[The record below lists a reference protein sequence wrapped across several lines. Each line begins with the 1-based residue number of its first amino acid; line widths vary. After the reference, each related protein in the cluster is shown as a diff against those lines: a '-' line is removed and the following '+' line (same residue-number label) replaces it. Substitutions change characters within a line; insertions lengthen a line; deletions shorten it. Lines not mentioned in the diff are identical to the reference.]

1 MTTDSTLSKIRN
13 IGFIAHIDAGKTTVS
28 ERVLYFTGRTYKL
41 GTVDEGTAVMDW
53 MPQEKERGI
62 TIVSAATTVDWKGYT
77 INVIDTPG
85 HVDFTAEVER
95 SLRVLDGGVVI
106 LDANA
111 GVEPQSETVWR
122 QADRYH
128 VPRICF
134 INKMD
139 KIGADFFA
147 SVDSI
152 HVRLNAIP
160 VPVQIP
166 WGKEDDFRGVVD
178 LIRQVAI
185 TWEDAEGTTMA
196 EQPIPD
202 ELAADAARYRD
213 AMIERAAEQDDEL
226 MIKYLEG
233 EELTEEE
240 IHRGLRAGTVKMAI
254 YPVFCGTA
262 LRNRG
267 IQPLIDAITEYLPS
281 PLEVPPVE
289 GTDPRDESVVMERAP
304 DTSEPFAALAFKVV
318 TDPFAGRLVYLRV
331 YSGTCKAGSTVLN
344 TSRQGRERLGRLIQM
359 HSNHREELE
368 EAETGNIVAAVG
380 LKDTFT
386 GDTICAVNSP
396 IVLESIR
403 FPEPVISV
411 AIEPKSREEEEKL
424 VDALVK
430 LGQEDPTFRSS
441 HDVETG
447 QTVISG
453 MGELHIE
460 VIVDRLKREFR
471 VDAKTGRPQVAYRE
485 TVTRTARAEGRYVRQ
500 TGGRGQ
506 YGHVWLEVEPLEPG
520 SGVEFVNK
528 IVGGTVPR
536 EYIPAVEQGA
546 REAALN
552 GQLTGFP
559 IVDVRITIDD
569 GSFHEVDSSE
579 MAFKMA
585 GSMGFKA
592 AIERARPVALEPV
605 MKVEVVGPAKSI
617 GDVMGDLQSRRA
629 QVQGMESRGDL
640 GIVTAFVPLAEMFG
654 YATTLRSATQG
665 RASYSMEFDHYNHVP
680 QQVVET
686 LTRRTAG
693 VGAR

>member
-1 MTTDSTLSKIRN
+1 MADAIPLSKIRN

-41 GTVDEGTAVMDW
+41 GTVDDGTAVMDW

-62 TIVSAATTVDWKGYT
+62 TIMSAATTVDWKGFT
-77 INVIDTPG
+77 INIIDTPG

-122 QADRYH
+122 QADKYS

-166 WGKEDDFRGVVD
+166 WGKEDDFRGVID

-185 TWEDAEGTTMA
+185 TWKDAEGTEME
-196 EQPIPD
+196 EQPIPE
-202 ELAADAARYRD
+202 ELVADAARYRE

-226 MIKYLEG
+226 MVKYLDG
-233 EELTEEE
+233 EELTEDE
-240 IHRGLRAGTVKMAI
+240 IRRGLRAGTVKRAI
-254 YPVFCGTA
+254 YPVLCGTA
-262 LRNRG
+262 LHNRG
-267 IQPLIDAITEYLPS
+267 VQPLVDAVTDFLPS
-281 PLEVPPVE
+281 PIEVPPVH
-289 GTDPRDESVVMERAP
+289 GTDPRNEEITLERAP
-304 DTSEPFAALAFKVV
+304 DPSEPFSALAFKVV
-318 TDPFAGRLVYLRV
+318 TDPFAGRLVYLRI

-344 TSRQGRERLGRLIQM
+344 TSRQSRERLGRLLQM
-359 HSNHREELE
+359 HSNHRDELE
-368 EAETGNIVAAVG
+368 EASTGNIVAAVG

-386 GDTICAVNSP
+386 GDTICEVNSP
-396 IVLESIR
+396 VVLESIR
-403 FPEPVISV
+403 FPEPVVSV
-411 AIEPKSREEEEKL
+411 AIEPKTREEDEKL
-424 VDALVK
+424 VDGLVK
-430 LGQEDPTFRSS
+430 LAQEDPTFRSH
-441 HDVETG
+441 HDIETG

-471 VDAKTGRPQVAYRE
+471 VDARTGRPQVAYRE
-485 TVTRTARAEGRYVRQ
+485 TITRTARAEGRYVRQ

-506 YGHVWLEVEPLEPG
+506 YGHVWMAVEPLDPG
-520 SGVEFVNK
+520 SGIEFVNK
-528 IVGGTVPR
+528 IVGGSVPR
-536 EYIPAVEQGA
+536 EYVSAAEQGA
-546 REAALN
+546 REAAQN

-559 IVDVRITIDD
+559 IVDLRITVDD
-569 GSFHEVDSSE
+569 GSYHEVDSSE

-592 AIERARPVALEPV
+592 AIGRARPVALEPI

-640 GIVTAFVPLAEMFG
+640 GIVIAFVPLAEMFG
-654 YATTLRSATQG
+654 YATSLRSATQG

-686 LTRRTAG
+686 LTRRPAG

>member
-1 MTTDSTLSKIRN
+1 MADAIPLSKIRN

-62 TIVSAATTVDWKGYT
+62 TIMSAATTVDWKGFT
-77 INVIDTPG
+77 INIIDTPG

-122 QADRYH
+122 QADKYS

-166 WGKEDDFRGVVD
+166 WGKEDDFRGVID

-185 TWEDAEGTTMA
+185 TWKDAEGTEME
-196 EQPIPD
+196 EQPIPE
-202 ELAADAARYRD
+202 ELAADAARYRE

-226 MIKYLEG
+226 MVKYLDG

-240 IHRGLRAGTVKMAI
+240 IRRGLRAGTVKRAI
-254 YPVFCGTA
+254 YPVLCGTA
-262 LRNRG
+262 LHNRG
-267 IQPLIDAITEYLPS
+267 VQPLVDAVTDFLPS
-281 PLEVPPVE
+281 PIEVPPVH
-289 GTDPRDESVVMERAP
+289 GTDPRNEGITLERAP
-304 DTSEPFAALAFKVV
+304 DPSEPFSALAFKVV
-318 TDPFAGRLVYLRV
+318 TDPFAGRLVYLRI

-344 TSRQGRERLGRLIQM
+344 TSKQSRERLGRLLQM
-359 HSNHREELE
+359 HSNHRDELE
-368 EAETGNIVAAVG
+368 EASTGNIVAAVG

-386 GDTICAVNSP
+386 GDTICEVNSP
-396 IVLESIR
+396 VVLESIR
-403 FPEPVISV
+403 FPEPVVSV
-411 AIEPKSREEEEKL
+411 AIEPKTREEDEKL
-424 VDALVK
+424 VDGLVK
-430 LGQEDPTFRSS
+430 LAQEDPTFRSH
-441 HDVETG
+441 HDIETG

-471 VDAKTGRPQVAYRE
+471 VDARTGRPQVAYRE
-485 TVTRTARAEGRYVRQ
+485 TITRTARAEGRYVRQ

-506 YGHVWLEVEPLEPG
+506 YGHVWMAVEPLDPG
-520 SGVEFVNK
+520 SGIEFVNK

-536 EYIPAVEQGA
+536 EYVSAAEQGA
-546 REAALN
+546 REAAQN

-559 IVDVRITIDD
+559 IVDLRITVDD
-569 GSFHEVDSSE
+569 GSYHEVDSSE

-592 AIERARPVALEPV
+592 AIGRARPVALEPI

-640 GIVTAFVPLAEMFG
+640 GIVIAFVPLAEMFG
-654 YATTLRSATQG
+654 YATSLRSATQG

-686 LTRRTAG
+686 LTRRPAG

>member
-1 MTTDSTLSKIRN
+1 MADAIPLSKIRN

-62 TIVSAATTVDWKGYT
+62 TIVSAATTVDWKGFT
-77 INVIDTPG
+77 INIIDTPG

-122 QADRYH
+122 QADKYS

-166 WGKEDDFRGVVD
+166 WGKEDDFRGVID

-185 TWEDAEGTTMA
+185 TWKDAEGTEME
-196 EQPIPD
+196 EQPIPE
-202 ELAADAARYRD
+202 ELAADAARYRG

-226 MIKYLEG
+226 MVKYLDG

-240 IHRGLRAGTVKMAI
+240 IRRGLRAGTVKLAI
-254 YPVFCGTA
+254 YPVLCGTA

-267 IQPLIDAITEYLPS
+267 VQPLVDAVTDFLPS
-281 PLEVPPVE
+281 PLEVPPVH
-289 GTDPRDESVVMERAP
+289 GTDPRNEEITLERSP
-304 DTSEPFAALAFKVV
+304 DPSEPFSALAFKVV
-318 TDPFAGRLVYLRV
+318 TDPFAGRLVYLRI

-368 EAETGNIVAAVG
+368 EASTGNIVAAVG

-396 IVLESIR
+396 VVLESIR
-403 FPEPVISV
+403 FPEPVLSV
-411 AIEPKSREEEEKL
+411 AIEPKTREEDEKL
-424 VDALVK
+424 VDGLVK
-430 LGQEDPTFRSS
+430 LAQEDPTFRSH
-441 HDVETG
+441 HDIETG

-471 VDAKTGRPQVAYRE
+471 VDARTGRPQVAYRE
-485 TVTRTARAEGRYVRQ
+485 TITRTARAEGRYVRQ

-506 YGHVWLEVEPLEPG
+506 YGHVWMAVEPLEPG
-520 SGVEFVNK
+520 SGIEFVNK

-536 EYIPAVEQGA
+536 EYVSAAEQGA
-546 REAALN
+546 REAAQN

-559 IVDVRITIDD
+559 IVDLRITVDD
-569 GSFHEVDSSE
+569 GSYHEVDSSE

-592 AIERARPVALEPV
+592 AIGRARPVALEPI

-640 GIVTAFVPLAEMFG
+640 GIVIAFVPLAEMFG
-654 YATTLRSATQG
+654 YATSLRSATQG

-686 LTRRTAG
+686 LTRRPAG
-693 VGAR
+693 VGAH

>member
-1 MTTDSTLSKIRN
+1 MATDLPLSKIRN

-62 TIVSAATTVDWKGYT
+62 TIVSAATTVDWKGFT
-77 INVIDTPG
+77 VNIIDTPG

-128 VPRICF
+128 VPRVVF
-134 INKMD
+134 VNKMD

-147 SVDSI
+147 SIDSI

-166 WGKEDDFRGVVD
+166 WGKEDDFRGVID

-185 TWEDAEGTTMA
+185 TWNDAEGTEMV
-196 EQPIPD
+196 EQPIPE
-202 ELAADAARYRD
+202 ELVEDAARYRD

-240 IHRGLRAGTVKMAI
+240 IRRGLRVGTVKMAI

-262 LRNRG
+262 LRNKG
-267 IQPLIDAITEYLPS
+267 VQPLIDAVTDYLPS
-281 PLEVPPVE
+281 PLDVPPVQ
-289 GTDPRDESVVMERAP
+289 GTDPRDEDVVMERAP
-304 DTSEPFAALAFKVV
+304 DPSEPFSALAFKVV
-318 TDPFAGRLVYLRV
+318 TDPFAGRLVYLRI
-331 YSGTCKAGSTVLN
+331 YSGTGKAGATVLN
-344 TSRQGRERLGRLIQM
+344 SSRQGRERLGRLIQM

-368 EAETGNIVAAVG
+368 EATAGNIVAAVG

-386 GDTICAVNSP
+386 GDTISAVNSP
-396 IVLESIR
+396 VVLESIR
-403 FPEPVISV
+403 FPEPVVSV
-411 AIEPKSREEEEKL
+411 AIEPKTREEEEKL

-430 LGQEDPTFRSS
+430 LAQEDPTFRSS
-441 HDVETG
+441 HDLETG

-471 VDAKTGRPQVAYRE
+471 VDARTGRPQVAYRE

-500 TGGRGQ
+500 TGGRA
-506 YGHVWLEVEPLEPG
+506 G
-520 SGVEFVNK
+520 STATSGLTLSRWSR
-528 IVGGTVPR
+528 G
-536 EYIPAVEQGA
+536 
-546 REAALN
+546 AALS
-552 GQLTGFP
+552 L
-559 IVDVRITIDD
+559 
-569 GSFHEVDSSE
+569 
-579 MAFKMA
+579 
-585 GSMGFKA
+585 
-592 AIERARPVALEPV
+592 
-605 MKVEVVGPAKSI
+605 
-617 GDVMGDLQSRRA
+617 
-629 QVQGMESRGDL
+629 
-640 GIVTAFVPLAEMFG
+640 
-654 YATTLRSATQG
+654 
-665 RASYSMEFDHYNHVP
+665 
-680 QQVVET
+680 
-686 LTRRTAG
+686 
-693 VGAR
+693 

>member
-1 MTTDSTLSKIRN
+1 MATDLPLSKIRN

-62 TIVSAATTVDWKGYT
+62 TIVSAATTVDWKGFT
-77 INVIDTPG
+77 VNIIDTPG

-128 VPRICF
+128 VPRVVF
-134 INKMD
+134 VNKMD

-147 SVDSI
+147 SIDSI

-166 WGKEDDFRGVVD
+166 WGKEDDFRGVID

-185 TWEDAEGTTMA
+185 TWNDAEGTEMV
-196 EQPIPD
+196 EQPIPE
-202 ELAADAARYRD
+202 ELVEDAARYRD

-240 IHRGLRAGTVKMAI
+240 IRRGLRVGTVKMAI

-262 LRNRG
+262 LRNKG
-267 IQPLIDAITEYLPS
+267 VQPLIDAVTDYLPS
-281 PLEVPPVE
+281 PLDVPPVQ
-289 GTDPRDESVVMERAP
+289 GTDPRDEDVVMERAP
-304 DTSEPFAALAFKVV
+304 DPSEPFSALAFKVV
-318 TDPFAGRLVYLRV
+318 TDPFAGRLVYLRI
-331 YSGTCKAGSTVLN
+331 YSGTGKAGATVLN
-344 TSRQGRERLGRLIQM
+344 SSRQGRERLGRLIQM

-368 EAETGNIVAAVG
+368 EATAGNIVAAVG

-386 GDTICAVNSP
+386 GDTISAVNSP
-396 IVLESIR
+396 VVLESIR
-403 FPEPVISV
+403 FPEPVVSV
-411 AIEPKSREEEEKL
+411 AIEPKTREEEEKL

-430 LGQEDPTFRSS
+430 LAQEDPTFRSS
-441 HDVETG
+441 HDLETG

-471 VDAKTGRPQVAYRE
+471 VDARTGRPQVAYRE

-506 YGHVWLEVEPLEPG
+506 YGHVWLDVEPLEPG
-520 SGVEFVNK
+520 SGIEFVNK
-528 IVGGTVPR
+528 IVGGAVPR
-536 EYIPAVEQGA
+536 EYVPAVEQGV
-546 REAALN
+546 REAAQN

-559 IVDVRITIDD
+559 IVDIRVTIND

-592 AIERARPVALEPV
+592 AIERARPVALEPI

-654 YATTLRSATQG
+654 YATSLRSATQG

-686 LTRRTAG
+686 LTKRPATAG
-693 VGAR
+693 AR

>member
-1 MTTDSTLSKIRN
+1 MADSIPLSKIRN

-77 INVIDTPG
+77 INIIDTPG

-122 QADRYH
+122 QADKYH

-152 HVRLNAIP
+152 HLRLNALP

-166 WGKEDDFRGVVD
+166 WGKEDDFRGVID

-185 TWEDAEGTTMA
+185 TWEDPEGTTMV
-196 EQPIPD
+196 EQPIPE
-202 ELAADAARYRD
+202 ELVADAARYRD

-226 MIKYLEG
+226 MVKYLEG

-240 IHRGLRAGTVKMAI
+240 IRRGLRAGTVNMAI

-262 LRNRG
+262 LRNKG
-267 IQPLIDAITEYLPS
+267 VQPLIDAVTKFLPS
-281 PLEVPPVE
+281 PPDVPPVQ
-289 GTDPRDESVVMERAP
+289 GRDPRDTDRVLERAP
-304 DTSEPFAALAFKVV
+304 DVSEPFSALAFKVV
-318 TDPFAGRLVYLRV
+318 TDPFAGRLVYLRI
-331 YSGTCKAGSTVLN
+331 YSGSCRAGATVLN
-344 TSRQGRERLGRLIQM
+344 TSRQSRERLGRLIQM

-368 EAETGNIVAAVG
+368 EAMTGNIVAAVG

-386 GDTICAVNSP
+386 GDTICVPNNP

-411 AIEPKSREEEEKL
+411 AIEPKTREEDEKL
-424 VDALVK
+424 VDGLIK

-441 HDVETG
+441 HDLETG

-471 VDAKTGRPQVAYRE
+471 VDARTGRPQVAYRE
-485 TVTRTARAEGRYVRQ
+485 TVTRLSRAEGRYVRQ

-506 YGHVWLEVEPLEPG
+506 YGHVWIGVEPLEPG
-520 SGVEFVNK
+520 SGLEFVNK

-536 EYIPAVEQGA
+536 EYIPAVERGV
-546 REAALN
+546 REAAQN
-552 GQLTGFP
+552 GALTGFP
-559 IVDVRITIDD
+559 IVDVRVTVDD

-585 GSMGFKA
+585 ASMGFKA
-592 AIERARPVALEPV
+592 AMERARPVALEPI
-605 MKVEVVGPAKSI
+605 MKVEVIGPAAFI

-640 GIVTAFVPLAEMFG
+640 GIVAAFVPLAEMFG
-654 YATTLRSATQG
+654 YATSLRSATQG

-680 QQVVET
+680 QQVVES
-686 LTRRTAG
+686 LSRRPAG